1 MQARHDALDAL
12 LQPGVGFEV
21 AASDGE
27 LALRIGEREAVRLY
41 DRPDTPFIAAQ
52 WRHALRD
59 QRVTE
64 AFDARRLQRL
74 LLDLRTTADAPLRD
88 RLLALDAEITALDQT
103 IAAHESA
110 LNVLIYR
117 LYGLTPEEIAMVE
130 AG

>member
-1 MQARHDALDAL
+1 M
-12 LQPGVGFEV
+12 
-21 AASDGE
+21 
-27 LALRIGEREAVRLY
+27 
-41 DRPDTPFIAAQ
+41 
-52 WRHALRD
+52 RD

-64 AFDARRLQRL
+64 AFDAKRLQRL

-103 IAAHESA
+103 LVDRESA

-117 LYGLTPEEIAMVE
+117 LYGLTPEEITMVE